1 MVSSQCVC
9 LPFDDKCSAT
19 GEGQRGLCEA
29 NNNHPVLGDQRHV
42 RFLFSHEQCL
52 SLKILFFSFCK
63 KSILVNIT
71 LIGQV
76 CVLLRCF
83 NLLKDTDASQGSGSW

>member
-1 MVSSQCVC
+1 MCF
-9 LPFDDKCSAT
+9 PFDDKCSTT

-42 RFLFSHEQCL
+42 HFLFSHEQCL

-63 KSILVNIT
+63 KCVLVNIT
-71 LIGQV
+71 VIGQV